1 VIVFGHTH
9 LLDRPFRPFGGDGP
23 VVVTSGAWQRTIHP
37 LAITQ
42 LDAPLESLPA
52 CYSFVR
58 IPVGRGTRTTES
70 SSWRL
75 NEQQWT
81 MTSGGC

>member
-1 VIVFGHTH
+1 
-9 LLDRPFRPFGGDGP
+9 

-37 LAITQ
+37 LDIAR

-52 CYSFVR
+52 CYTFVR
-58 IPVGRGTRTTES
+58 IPAGGGTRTTES
-70 SSWRL
+70 RSWRM
-75 NEQQWT
+75 NEQQQWA